1 MVPASCSTS
10 TSTLNCLMHGFC
22 PVLLSPALLS
32 VILTLQIRVV
42 CKTRYLPY
50 PLALSLPTALKRR
63 LLGATQRKV
72 LLTICQVEHLLSQ
85 EEKVEK
91 GMAVALAV
99 AVAEGVAVAVVA
111 AVEEEVG
118 EVPATAAEEAT
129 MPRRRNGWLPSSRG

>member
-1 MVPASCSTS
+1 
-10 TSTLNCLMHGFC
+10 MHGFC

-50 PLALSLPTALKRR
+50 PLALPTALKRR

-72 LLTICQVEHLLSQ
+72 LLTICQIEHLLSQ
-85 EEKVEK
+85 EEKVGK

-118 EVPATAAEEAT
+118 EVPATAAEEVT